1 MSKKSGAKKHLPAC
15 SLSHLSLNK
24 LSVIIGSCDLLLEPD
39 QGPAELDPN
48 TVKRLEL
55 IRGAARDLVKEF
67 RAHVCELEARIAVLS
82 GAALAIGG
90 ETINRKADSLKT
102 NG

>member
-1 MSKKSGAKKHLPAC
+1 MRKNSGAETHLPAC

-39 QGPAELDPN
+39 EGPAELDPN
-48 TVKRLEL
+48 AVKRLEL
-55 IRGAARDLVKEF
+55 IRSAARDLVEEF
-67 RAHVCELEARIAVLS
+67 RTHVCELEARIAVLS
-82 GAALAIGG
+82 GAALAIDG
-90 ETINRKADSLKT
+90 ETVNRKGDPLKT